1 MLYIITAL
9 KPEAQAFIDKYR
21 PVKGRCKNFLVYEGE
36 FFRLLISGKGVVNMK
51 KSVYAL
57 LEEYAPTKEDI
68 LINVGICAADK
79 RHEIGG
85 ILKIG
90 KVVYGAKECILDAD
104 TRNIISCKDEEAV
117 FADTEIADME
127 SFGFCETTCGFK
139 NRYMYKVV
147 SDHFEPDKV
156 TKEGTKMLIFNK
168 IDDIL
173 KEIPTI

>member
-9 KPEAQAFIDKYR
+9 KPEAQAFVDKYR

-51 KSVYAL
+51 KAVYAL
-57 LEEYAPTKEDI
+57 LEEYAPAKEDI

-79 RHEIGG
+79 RHEIGEL
-85 ILKIG
+85 LKIG
-90 KVVYGAKECILDAD
+90 KVVYKDEECILDKSIQN
-104 TRNIISCKDEEAV
+104 TVTCMDEEAILPIM
-117 FADTEIADME
+117 EIVDME

-156 TKEGTKMLIFNK
+156 TKEGAKTLIFSA

-173 KEIPTI
+173 KEVFK